1 VDKKEPNSTASNMTE
16 EDGDDTSHQ
25 QDWHTEMLCRMFLSC
40 NEQELQWLEKEVQS
54 AHFKGVQADNTSST
68 SHHPT
73 YKIPTDTSLIDE
85 QDILAYNIPTDTSL
99 NKEHDTAEIVDE
111 TNTKGDTKIGSSC
124 YISCALA
131 NETQQQPLDSTMLS
145 LVPNI
150 LSTTFDEDSN
160 KVEFEKPLQLPPS
173 WKRSDYASK
182 TLTELEQHI
191 IDLSTGGGSSR
202 ENDVLIGNNNSGNIT
217 NDTNSSNSKSPIK
230 NYELFPILYNECSLT
245 AFANW
250 AMLDSTIQWDKCK
263 ENHERHRAA
272 NRSEYKVTIPAP
284 MFHMCGVCGGFGHYE
299 VECESIHENRLQKKK
314 RRVEQTESKDSLL
327 NEREQNIVVSSLSK
341 EVHTQR
347 MQEQSLNA
355 ERQIL
360 VDKNPTS
367 DDQYKSMACCKIC
380 FTSLDDTTM
389 LVCDGCDGLFHCR
402 CLNPPLRSIP
412 TGDWFCDKCA
422 SHDDDVNSIVDVE
435 GCGDFVI
442 EQRKRSVA
450 EEANMDG
457 TGINRGLTKD
467 YWTTAISLLPAPIPS
482 VAKTNLYLY
491 KHLGREN
498 GGKDFFIGEVCW
510 AQRSNVWWPAKVK
523 HNKSRRVKGIS
534 KQQTIYTLSFFA
546 LDEETD
552 VPDTDILPFIPYYE
566 DIGHRRLISEK
577 DTTFHN
583 ALVECVSSL
592 GMKSLGQCLQ
602 LARDGIQFAADENG
616 GEHRNLLPI
625 GFKIPEDWETADI
638 DVIRDEVFL
647 SKSKSSK
654 NASPRSR
661 KKASAKKKQDSTND
675 VKTSYKPM
683 VQEFNADDLIGGI
696 VSWKSD
702 LTTAS
707 EVRYGLVISLDTTTE
722 TVLVRMISLPGS
734 DDELFYKNTS
744 ESFIIHTS
752 NLGAT
757 MWVSL
762 KSIRFVSS
770 KPSLEDLDEFKK
782 KLQVGIQNE
791 TDSYGK
797 QFKEEAT
804 IRERFTLELQ
814 EIDDH

>member
-1 VDKKEPNSTASNMTE
+1 MDKKEPNSTASNTPRE
-16 EDGDDTSHQ
+16 DDGDDTSHQ
-25 QDWHTEMLCRMFLSC
+25 QDWHTEMLCGMFLRC
-40 NEQELQWLEKEVQS
+40 DEQELQWLDKEVQS
-54 AHFKGVQADNTSST
+54 AHFKGEDNNTSST
-68 SHHPT
+68 TPT
-73 YKIPTDTSLIDE
+73 YKIPTDTSLVNE
-85 QDILAYNIPTDTSL
+85 QNISEKVESSIL
-99 NKEHDTAEIVDE
+99 
-111 TNTKGDTKIGSSC
+111 
-124 YISCALA
+124 
-131 NETQQQPLDSTMLS
+131 

-150 LSTTFDEDSN
+150 LSSTFDEDSN
-160 KVEFEKPLQLPPS
+160 KDEFEKPLQLPPS
-173 WKRSDYASK
+173 WKRSDYASR
-182 TLTELEQHI
+182 TLSKLEQHV
-191 IDLSTGGGSSR
+191 IDLDVGGASR
-202 ENDVLIGNNNSGNIT
+202 ENDILIGNNNNGT
-217 NDTNSSNSKSPIK
+217 NGSHYKSSTKK
-230 NYELFPILYNECSLT
+230 YELFPILYNECSLT

-250 AMLDSTIQWDKCK
+250 AMLDSNIQWEKCK

-299 VECESIHENRLQKKK
+299 VECESIHENRLQKKR

-380 FTSLDDTTM
+380 YSSLDDTTM

-435 GCGDFVI
+435 GCEDFVI

-467 YWTTAISLLPAPIPS
+467 YWTTAISLLPASIPS
-482 VAKTNLYLY
+482 VANTNLYLY
-491 KHLGREN
+491 KHLRQED

-510 AQRSNVWWPAKVK
+510 AQRSSVWLPAKITNIK
-523 HNKSRRVKGIS
+523 TRRLKGIS
-534 KQQTIYTLSFFA
+534 KQQTLYTVSFFA
-546 LDEETD
+546 LDEESG

-566 DIGHRRLISEK
+566 DIGHRRIISDT

-583 ALVECVSSL
+583 VLVECVSSL
-592 GMKSLGQCLQ
+592 GIKSLGQCLQ
-602 LARDGIQFAADENG
+602 IARDGIQFVADENDC
-616 GEHRNLLPI
+616 ERLPA
-625 GFKIPEDWETADI
+625 GFKIPEDWETADV

-647 SKSKSSK
+647 SKPKSSK
-654 NASPRSR
+654 NVSPRSR
-661 KKASAKKKQDSTND
+661 KKARTTKKKQDSTND
-675 VKTSYKPM
+675 KSSYKPM

-696 VSWKSD
+696 VSWNSD
-702 LTTAS
+702 LTTTS

-722 TVLVRMISLPGS
+722 MVLVRMISLPGS
-734 DDELFYKNTS
+734 DDELFYKNKNTS
-744 ESFIIHTS
+744 ESFVIHTS
-752 NLGAT
+752 NLRAT
-757 MWVSL
+757 MWISL
-762 KSIRFVSS
+762 KSVRLVSS
-770 KPSLEDLDEFKK
+770 KPSLDDLDEFRK
-782 KLQVGIQNE
+782 KLQVGIRNE
-791 TDSYGK
+791 ADSYEK